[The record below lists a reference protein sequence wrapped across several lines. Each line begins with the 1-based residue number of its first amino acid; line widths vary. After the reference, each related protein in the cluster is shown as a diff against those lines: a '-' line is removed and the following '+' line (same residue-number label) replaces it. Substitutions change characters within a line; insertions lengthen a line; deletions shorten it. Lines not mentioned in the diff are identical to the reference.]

1 MNWKPSKVFY
11 GWWIVGAAFIIGFF
25 IAGSMFQSFT
35 AFFEPIADEFGWSYA
50 EVSLGFSLRGMALG
64 LFAPL
69 VGVLVDRWG
78 PRRLIFFGA
87 IAAASGVLLLS
98 KVNSLAMYYTAFLL
112 MAAGLSSCTLTV
124 LMTAIANWFHAKIGL
139 ACGIVTCGFGFG
151 GLLIPVIVRLIDS
164 FGWRSCLVILA
175 LVMLVLLLPLS
186 FFFRHKPEQ
195 YGYMPDNQAYK
206 QREFDISLKTA
217 ASNAEKPGMKE
228 LLTNRAFWHLA
239 IAFTA
244 FHMSLVSVVAHIM
257 PYLSSINMTRT
268 NASIIATAM
277 PLISIIGSFTFG
289 RLGDRLERK
298 KVAALTYAMSGI
310 GLICLAL
317 ASTISLWAL
326 APFLLFYGIGYG
338 GGNAMRPSLTSEVF
352 GRESF
357 GKVFGL
363 MVGINSLISSVG
375 PLLAGWT
382 YDNLGSYQPIWFI
395 YAGLAFIALISVL
408 TTPAYAPKNSKL
420 NY

>member
-1 MNWKPSKVFY
+1 MNWKLSKTFY
-11 GWWIVGAAFIIGFF
+11 GWWIVVAAFIIGFF

-35 AFFEPIADEFGWSYA
+35 AFFEPIAEEFGWSYA

-69 VGVLVDRWG
+69 IGVLVDRWG
-78 PRRLIFFGA
+78 PKRLIFFGA
-87 IAAASGVLLLS
+87 IVAASGVLLLS
-98 KVNSLAMYYTAFLL
+98 KVNSLAMFYTAFLL
-112 MAAGLSSCTLTV
+112 MAVGLSSCTLTV

-139 ACGIVTCGFGFG
+139 ASGIVTCGFGFG
-151 GLLIPVIVRLIDS
+151 GLLIPVIVNLIDS
-164 FGWRSCLVILA
+164 YGWRSCLIILA
-175 LVMLVLLLPLS
+175 VAMLALLLPLS
-186 FFFRHKPEQ
+186 FAFRHKPEQ
-195 YGYMPDNQAYK
+195 YGYMPDNEDYK
-206 QREFDISLKTA
+206 QIEVEISLETA
-217 ASNAEKPGMKE
+217 VSTSEKPDIKN
-228 LLTNRAFWHLA
+228 LLTSKAFWHLA

-244 FHMSLVSVVAHIM
+244 FHTSLVSLVAHIM

-268 NASIIATAM
+268 NASIVATAM

-289 RLGDRLERK
+289 RLGDKLKRK
-298 KVAALTYAMSGI
+298 KVAAITYAMTGI

-326 APFLLFYGIGYG
+326 APFLLFYSIGYG

-357 GKVFGL
+357 GKIFGL
-363 MVGINSLISSVG
+363 MVGINSLVSSVG

-382 YDNLGSYQPIWFI
+382 YDNWGSYEAIWFI
-395 YAGLAFIALISVL
+395 YAGLAFISLIAVL
-408 TTPAYAPKNSKL
+408 TTPAYTPKSVN
-420 NY
+420 

>member
-64 LFAPL
+64 LTAPL
-69 VGVLVDRWG
+69 IGVLVDRWG

-87 IAAASGVLLLS
+87 IVAASGVLLLS
-98 KVNSLAMYYTAFLL
+98 KVSSLAMFYTAFLL
-112 MAAGLSSCTLTV
+112 MAVGLSSCTLTV
-124 LMTAIANWFHAKIGL
+124 LMTAIANWFHAKVGL
-139 ACGIVTCGFGFG
+139 ASGIVTCGFGFG

-175 LVMLVLLLPLS
+175 MAMLALLLPLS
-186 FFFRHKPEQ
+186 FIFRHKPEQ
-195 YGYMPDNQAYK
+195 YGYMPDNKAYK
-206 QREFDISLKTA
+206 QREIEISLETA
-217 ASNAEKPGMKE
+217 ANTTEKPSIKK
-228 LLTNRAFWHLA
+228 LLTSKAFWHLA

-244 FHMSLVSVVAHIM
+244 FHTSLISVVAHIM
-257 PYLSSINMTRT
+257 PYLSSINMTRA
-268 NASIIATAM
+268 NASIVATAM

-289 RLGDRLERK
+289 RLGDKLERK
-298 KVAALTYAMSGI
+298 KVAALTYAMTCI

-317 ASTISLWAL
+317 ASVISLWAL
-326 APFLLFYGIGYG
+326 APFLLFYSIGFG

-363 MVGINSLISSVG
+363 MVGVNSMISSVG

-382 YDNLGSYQPIWFI
+382 YDSWGSYQAIWFI
-395 YAGLAFIALISVL
+395 YAGLAFISLISVL
-408 TTPAYAPKNSKL
+408 TTPAYTPKSAN
-420 NY
+420 

>member
-11 GWWIVGAAFIIGFF
+11 GWWIVGAAFIVGFF
-25 IAGSMFQSFT
+25 VAGSMFQSFT
-35 AFFEPIADEFGWSYA
+35 AFFEPIAEEFGWSYA
-50 EVSLGFSLRGMALG
+50 EISLGFSLRGMALG

-87 IAAASGVLLLS
+87 IVTASGVLLLS
-98 KVNSLAMYYTAFLL
+98 NVSSLAMYYAAFLL
-112 MAAGLSSCTLTV
+112 MAIGLSSCTLTV
-124 LMTAIANWFHAKIGL
+124 LMTAITNWFHAKIGL
-139 ACGIVTCGFGFG
+139 ASGIVTCGFGFG

-164 FGWRSCLVILA
+164 YGWRSCLVILA
-175 LVMLVLLLPLS
+175 VAMLALLLPLS
-186 FFFRHKPEQ
+186 FVFRHKPER
-195 YGYMPDNQAYK
+195 YGYMPDNQAFK
-206 QREFDISLKTA
+206 QIEAEISLETA
-217 ASNAEKPGMKE
+217 VGTIEKPSMKE
-228 LLTNRAFWHLA
+228 LLTSKAFWRLA

-244 FHMSLVSVVAHIM
+244 FHMSLVSLVAHIM
-257 PYLSSINMTRT
+257 PYLSSINMARA

-289 RLGDRLERK
+289 RLGDKLERK

-310 GLICLAL
+310 GLICLAF
-317 ASTISLWAL
+317 ASVSLWAL

-338 GGNAMRPSLTSEVF
+338 GSNAMRPSLTSEVF

-382 YDNLGSYQPIWFI
+382 YDSWGSYEAIWFI
-395 YAGLAFIALISVL
+395 YAGLAFISVIAVL
-408 TTPAYAPKNSKL
+408 TTPAYTPKSVN
-420 NY
+420 